1 MGAKGYIMQ
10 IQPFSVNDGEGIR
23 TDIFIA
29 GCPLRC
35 RWCSNPEGFR
45 QKEVIGWHRR
55 KCIGCGAC
63 SAVCPQGI
71 GIEMDPDRD
80 QCIACGACVRAC
92 PEGARAGMVTLMDAD
107 DIIREIH
114 KHRLFYSYSGGGV
127 TFSGGEATSQPEL
140 LDYLSRELYDMGY
153 SLDIETCGYFDFDR
167 VRPAL
172 ERMDLIFMDLKHMD
186 PEVHRNYTGVSN
198 EKILENMS
206 KLRALQADIVIR
218 VPVIGGVNN
227 SEENITAS
235 AAYVHDVL
243 PQARM
248 ELLPYHRLGKIK
260 YDALGM
266 EFCQDDFYTP
276 DKTEMERLREIVAAQ
291 GVILADYR

>member
-1 MGAKGYIMQ
+1 MQ

-80 QCIACGACVRAC
+80 KCIACGACVRAC

-198 EKILENMS
+198 EKILENMAN
-206 KLRALQADIVIR
+206 LRALQADIVIR
-218 VPVIGGVNN
+218 IPVIGGVNN
-227 SEENITAS
+227 SEENIAAS